1 MTLPGHAVRPVLAFL
16 LLLALPRPEAPA
28 EPIVSG
34 AFWTRVPAVTVVTTT
49 ANDPRLP
56 LVRDA
61 VAF

>member
-1 MTLPGHAVRPVLAFL
+1 MTLPDHAVRPVLAF